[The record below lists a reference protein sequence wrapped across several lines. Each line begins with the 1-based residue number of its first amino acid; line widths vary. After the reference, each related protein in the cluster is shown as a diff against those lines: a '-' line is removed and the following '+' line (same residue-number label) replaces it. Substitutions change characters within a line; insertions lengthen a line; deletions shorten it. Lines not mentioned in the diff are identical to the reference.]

1 MIQAIYGYDRD
12 PLDCEHE
19 SDNIEEQMQK
29 CIFQEPT
36 KMIEELDVENA
47 KFYVDLIVLF
57 AFFIILRLGCYA
69 VLRWRARVH
78 WLADLRVAE
87 VCFIMSTS
95 GRSNHAGLVRVC
107 VWACDKEQYRLM
119 VYVVTQ

>member
-19 SDNIEEQMQK
+19 SDDIQKQMQL

-36 KMIEELDVENA
+36 NMIKELDVEDA
-47 KFYVDLIVLF
+47 KFYVDLIVMC
-57 AFFIILRLGCYA
+57 AFFVLLRICCYV

-78 WLADLRVAE
+78 WSELYKLV
-87 VCFIMSTS
+87 IM
-95 GRSNHAGLVRVC
+95 
-107 VWACDKEQYRLM
+107 
-119 VYVVTQ
+119 